1 MLRELLCT
9 LKFLTIAGCKRTLL
23 PLFDFRQYLSR
34 WAKEKGGLI
43 AIFLSVSGYSFY
55 ANAADL
61 NGGVLIYKL
70 RSSDVLIRPWDGNG
84 TDEGLQETWDITRPP
99 NLNNGTNDDFILTPP
114 DDNDIVIIPGDG
126 RVSVKA
132 NSTANAETI
141 EFKGDI
147 EGVAGNALLLLD
159 QASTLTAKKIIA
171 RGDTGD
177 NRINKST
184 IIVNED
190 AQLKVAREI
199 SAEFTDIEIR
209 KGLIETQTLSL
220 LMQSSV
226 ENEGGEF
233 NVKDI
238 RIDDSSIKS
247 LTKPVKNI
255 FGNGVIIEKIEVEE
269 RTEPSEPG
277 FGNLGSL
284 FFDFIVYGPT
294 ARALFDIS
302 GLSAGTSFDQIIS
315 SHLDYGGNEL
325 VFNMQQGPFMYP
337 SDSLFHLFQSDV
349 YSNSPSMVSL
359 LAQGTTYEGLDFMKT
374 SENTYRTDRT
384 PYNQFLLFQADTGTL
399 YVKEVPVPGPLPIMG
414 LGVFAS
420 YTRSLRKLS
429 SRFRSMDKI
438 TDIM

>member
-1 MLRELLCT
+1 M
-9 LKFLTIAGCKRTLL
+9 
-23 PLFDFRQYLSR
+23 
-34 WAKEKGGLI
+34 
-43 AIFLSVSGYSFY
+43 
-55 ANAADL
+55 
-61 NGGVLIYKL
+61 
-70 RSSDVLIRPWDGNG
+70 
-84 TDEGLQETWDITRPP
+84 
-99 NLNNGTNDDFILTPP
+99 ND
-114 DDNDIVIIPGDG
+114 
-126 RVSVKA
+126 A
-132 NSTANAETI
+132 
-141 EFKGDI
+141 
-147 EGVAGNALLLLD
+147 
-159 QASTLTAKKIIA
+159 
-171 RGDTGD
+171 
-177 NRINKST
+177 
-184 IIVNED
+184 

-220 LMQSSV
+220 LIQSSV

-359 LAQGTTYEGLDFMKT
+359 LAQGTSYEGLDFMKT

-414 LGVFAS
+414 LGVLPP
-420 YTRSLRKLS
+420 TQGV
-429 SRFRSMDKI
+429 
-438 TDIM
+438 